1 MRAFDKILVAYDGS
15 AHSEHALD
23 LAIKIAACS
32 EAALGLV
39 HAYDKAPAFL
49 GEPDYGMLTSKAAL
63 KAQEL
68 VNTVVVQLA
77 ARGVVATANV
87 LQGPAANAILHVAE
101 VEQFDLIVMGS
112 RGLSDWQGALM
123 GSTSHRV
130 LHHARMPVL
139 IVR

>member
-1 MRAFDKILVAYDGS
+1 MRAFNKILVAYDGS
-15 AHSEHALD
+15 AHSERALD

-49 GEPDYGMLTSKAAL
+49 GEPDYETLTSKAAL

-68 VNTVVVQLA
+68 VNGVAAQLA
-77 ARGVVATANV
+77 ARGVVVASNV
-87 LQGPAANAILHVAE
+87 LQGPAADAILHVAE
-101 VEQFDLIVMGS
+101 VEQYDLIVMGS

-130 LHHARMPVL
+130 LHHARVPVL